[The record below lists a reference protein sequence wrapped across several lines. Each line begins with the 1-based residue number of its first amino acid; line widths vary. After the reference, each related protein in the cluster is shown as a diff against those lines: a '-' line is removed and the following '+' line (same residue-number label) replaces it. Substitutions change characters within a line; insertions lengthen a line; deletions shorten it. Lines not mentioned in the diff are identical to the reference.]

1 MKREFMRYTLLSC
14 LGIWGCA
21 TTPEIDAPKSSETAP
36 SFAVLSSDYTAT
48 SLTLLDAEG
57 KVLTDNFVTSG
68 SATSGLV
75 TALSGDV
82 VLPTRSG
89 QPSVLTLLDRLK
101 TDVVTR
107 IAVPEGKVLGQ
118 VKAEEPAAE
127 ASDSAYSS
135 NPQDYVYIDAHRAWL
150 SRAEPNLDPN
160 AKEID
165 RGTDLLL
172 IDPGTMQRGG
182 ERIDLS
188 MYDTMGTQLDPDT
201 QESKTVHVAARPS
214 GIVRVGQTLVVGLAR
229 TAFDF
234 SAAGQGAVA
243 LVNLDSRK
251 TSAIEFDGLK
261 NCGSVVPVAGSSTDV
276 LVGCLGFFGD
286 VDPAENAGIVLLR
299 VSAGK
304 PKIVQTWRAMEHP
317 DDAISVNDLVSLGGM
332 RVAAVAFGQAALAAS
347 AGSPEVPGRPDRLSV
362 LDLARAEQTLVFEA
376 QLPYALGAGAFDANS
391 GLLLIPDASVDANKQ
406 PTAGVHRFKV
416 AKDGTLEDLDVVKV
430 AAGLALPARQIT
442 AF

>member
-1 MKREFMRYTLLSC
+1 MKRESMCYSLLCC

-21 TTPEIDAPKSSETAP
+21 TTPEIDAPKSGEIAP

-48 SLTLLDAEG
+48 SLSLLDADG
-57 KVLTDNFVTSG
+57 KLLSDNFVTSG

-118 VKAEEPAAE
+118 VKTEQSAAE
-127 ASDSAYSS
+127 GTNSAYSS
-135 NPQDYVYIDAHRAWL
+135 NPQDYVYIDAHTAWV

-160 AKEID
+160 AEEID
-165 RGTDLLL
+165 RGTDLLRL
-172 IDPGTMQRGG
+172 DPTTMQRGA

-188 MYDTMGTQLDPDT
+188 VYDSMGTQLDPDT
-201 QESKTVHVAARPS
+201 QQTKTVHVSARPS
-214 GIVRVGQTLVVGLAR
+214 SIVRIGQTLVVGLAR

-234 SAAGQGAVA
+234 SAAGPGAVA

-251 TSAIEFDGLK
+251 SSVLEFDALE
-261 NCGSVVPVAGSSTDV
+261 NCGSVVPVADSTSDV

-286 VDPAENAGIVLLR
+286 ADPAQNAGIVLLH

-304 PKIVQTWRAMEHP
+304 ATIAQTWRAAEHP
-317 DDAISVNDLVSLGGM
+317 DDAISVNDLVSLGGT

-347 AGSPEVPGRPDRLSV
+347 GDAPAVPGRPDRLSV
-362 LDLARAEQTLVFEA
+362 LDLASAEQTVLFEA
-376 QLPYALGAGAFDANS
+376 QVPYALGAGAFDADS
-391 GLLLIPDASVDANKQ
+391 GLLLIPDASVDDDKQ
-406 PTAGVHRFKV
+406 PTAGVHRFKL
-416 AKDGTLEDLDVVKV
+416 AKDGKLQDLDVVKV